1 MDTYR
6 NLMGDIQEWSPMVN
20 SHEGNGQEYPPST
33 YATNEI
39 MGSFYEAGWEI
50 SSKWLKVNICYTSG
64 AV

>member
-50 SSKWLKVNICYTSG
+50 LVNG
-64 AV
+64 